1 MAMFMANEPVM
12 SPTEPYTAPTASYDD
27 YRAISSSA
35 IVTLILGIISVTA
48 LLFASLL
55 FIPVVGLFLGISACL
70 KIKSRP
76 TELTGFPLALIGT
89 VLSALLL
96 VYGSIHHAYVYA
108 TEVPEGYQRIS
119 FHDLQPENDPEY
131 LPSRPQDMPVPSMA
145 IELDGDRVFV
155 KGYVFPGGQ
164 KENLK
169 QFVLVPDM
177 GTCCFGG
184 EPKLTDMIEVTLQEP
199 LRVDFSYRKRK
210 LGGTLKVD
218 SKLKPVSGVNGVYYQ
233 LDVDYLK

>member
-1 MAMFMANEPVM
+1 MFMANEPVM
-12 SPTEPYTAPTASYDD
+12 SSTEPYTAPTASYDD

-35 IVTLILGIISVTA
+35 VVTLILGIISVTA

-108 TEVPEGYQRIS
+108 TEVPEGYTRVKFSQLKRAEKS
-119 FHDLQPENDPEY
+119 KPDQETL
-131 LPSRPQDMPVPSMA
+131 M
-145 IELDGDRVFV
+145 ELHEGKAFV
-155 KGYVFPGGQ
+155 KGYCHPEGTFYINIRSDRHRLTFSKFLP
-164 KENLK
+164 K
-169 QFVLVPDM
+169 QF
-177 GTCCFGG
+177 
-184 EPKLTDMIEVTLQEP
+184 
-199 LRVDFSYRKRK
+199 
-210 LGGTLKVD
+210 
-218 SKLKPVSGVNGVYYQ
+218 
-233 LDVDYLK
+233 

>member
-1 MAMFMANEPVM
+1 
-12 SPTEPYTAPTASYDD
+12 
-27 YRAISSSA
+27 
-35 IVTLILGIISVTA
+35 
-48 LLFASLL
+48 
-55 FIPVVGLFLGISACL
+55 
-70 KIKSRP
+70 
-76 TELTGFPLALIGT
+76 
-89 VLSALLL
+89 
-96 VYGSIHHAYVYA
+96 
-108 TEVPEGYQRIS
+108 
-119 FHDLQPENDPEY
+119 
-131 LPSRPQDMPVPSMA
+131 MA